1 MTQTTAMETT
11 LESNIFLTEA
21 LIERLND
28 EWKVS
33 ALENGHVHSY
43 KLGYDV
49 AKRFIKVWRYDLF
62 NGEVRDGR
70 SIYFFIDK
78 ETGNVL
84 KPASY
89 RAPAKGVRFHITELA
104 DNSAVCDPFGSF
116 LYKR

>member
-1 MTQTTAMETT
+1 MTHSNVMQTS
-11 LESNIFLTEA
+11 LESNIFLIEA
-21 LIERLND
+21 LIETLNND
-28 EWKVS
+28 WKVS

-78 ETGNVL
+78 ETGNVF

-89 RAPAKGVRFHITELA
+89 KAPAKGVRFHITQLA
-104 DNSAVCDPFGSF
+104 DNPAICDKFGSF